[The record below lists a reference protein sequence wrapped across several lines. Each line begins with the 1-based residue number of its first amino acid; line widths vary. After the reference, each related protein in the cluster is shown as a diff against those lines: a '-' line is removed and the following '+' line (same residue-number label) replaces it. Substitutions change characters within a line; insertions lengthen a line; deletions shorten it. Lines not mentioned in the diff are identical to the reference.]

1 MKPKANRGRR
11 SKADF
16 RFQNARLCFSFA
28 GTLGDRGRL
37 EPYERLLSPA
47 DLSRWCVESGCVAT
61 APHCSAADLT
71 RAKELREAIQRS
83 GESLAAA
90 RTTSSSDLKIIN
102 RAAARPPLAPELVAG
117 ATKVRWVGS
126 GLEAVLSTVARDL
139 IGIFDSPLR
148 DRVRICE
155 NEECGVPFVD
165 TSRAGIRRWCS
176 MSTCGAL
183 IKKRAYRER
192 LRERS

>member
-1 MKPKANRGRR
+1 
-11 SKADF
+11 
-16 RFQNARLCFSFA
+16 
-28 GTLGDRGRL
+28 
-37 EPYERLLSPA
+37 
-47 DLSRWCVESGCVAT
+47 
-61 APHCSAADLT
+61 
-71 RAKELREAIQRS
+71 
-83 GESLAAA
+83 
-90 RTTSSSDLKIIN
+90 
-102 RAAARPPLAPELVAG
+102 LAPELVAG

-139 IGIFDSPLR
+139 IAICDSPLK

-192 LRERS
+192 LKDEARS